1 MIGICHLVMVMR
13 FIDAFNLPDMASQKK
28 RVCVIGAGV
37 SGVVAAV
44 HLRAAGLDVTVF
56 ERSSVAGGVWC
67 VGSMSLNW
75 AILY

>member
-1 MIGICHLVMVMR
+1 MVIV
-13 FIDAFNLPDMASQKK
+13 FIDAFNLPEMASQKK

-44 HLRAAGLDVTVF
+44 HLKAAALDVTVF

-67 VGSMSLNW
+67 VVACRPIGPYCTDLI
-75 AILY
+75 ILY